1 MSINVGYHSICW
13 GGVVGEPVGVTSIK
27 DLFYLSNGDLERA
40 LSDIAASGYQGFEV
54 FDGNL
59 AAYSDDLP
67 RIRDVIRD
75 TGLTPIGVYSGANF
89 IFDEI
94 LGEELWRIEKSAA
107 LAAEI
112 GAPHLVIGGGA
123 QRSTGIEDSD
133 YPKLGRALDR
143 VVSIARSHGLDCVF
157 HPHLTTIVE
166 SPDQIARVLSESE
179 IGLCVDTAHVA
190 AGGGDPAEVIRA
202 HSDRLGYVHLK
213 DLIRDPFSF
222 QPLGRGELDLAG
234 VVEALKDVDYDGWL
248 TVELD
253 SYDGDPREAAEA
265 SRRFLADLG
274 I

>member
-1 MSINVGYHSICW
+1 MTVRVGYHSICW
-13 GGVVGEPVGVTSIK
+13 GGVVGDPVGVTSIK
-27 DLFYLSNGDLERA
+27 DLFYLSNGDIEKA
-40 LSDIAASGYQGFEV
+40 LFDIAASGYQGFEV

-59 AAYSDDLP
+59 AAYSDDLS
-67 RIRDVIRD
+67 RIRDVISD
-75 TGLTPIGVYSGANF
+75 TGLTPVGVYSGANF
-89 IFDEI
+89 VFDEI
-94 LGEELWRIEKSAA
+94 LGEELSRIEKSAG

-112 GAPHLVIGGGA
+112 GASYLVIGGGA

-133 YPKLGRALDR
+133 YTKLGRALDR
-143 VVSIARSHGLDCVF
+143 VVAIARSYGLDCVF

-166 SPDQIARVLSESE
+166 SPKQIARVLSESE

-190 AGGGDPAEVIRA
+190 AGGGDPVEVIRTHA
-202 HSDRLGYVHLK
+202 DRLGYVHLK
-213 DLIRDPFSF
+213 DLIPEPFSF

-253 SYDGDPREAAEA
+253 SYDGDPREAADT